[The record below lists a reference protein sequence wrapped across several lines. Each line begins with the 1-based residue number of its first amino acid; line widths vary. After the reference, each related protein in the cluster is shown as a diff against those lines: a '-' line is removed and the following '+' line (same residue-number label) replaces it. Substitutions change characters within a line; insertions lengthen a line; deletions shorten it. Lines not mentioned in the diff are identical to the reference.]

1 MAIKSLI
8 GFAPGRND
16 SKFGTNIKSSTVSGK
31 KVYNPPDV
39 HLAEL
44 SQNSCYFIYKTF
56 FFLLKQP
63 SLTNRFEIL
72 RILENFACTFDKI

>member
-8 GFAPGRND
+8 GLPPGRND
-16 SKFGTNIKSSTVSGK
+16 SKFGTNLKSSTVSGK

-44 SQNSCYFIYKTF
+44 AQNSCYFIYKTF
-56 FFLLKQP
+56 FLLKQP
-63 SLTNRFEIL
+63 SLTNRSEIL
-72 RILENFACTFDKI
+72 RILENFVCTFDKI